1 LAAKPRN
8 PKLRSLPKAEVHVH
22 LEGYFEAVTLE
33 RWPPRRAS
41 QCREHA
47 SDEAT
52 IGEDPGRGDPNV
64 RPAK

>member
-1 LAAKPRN
+1 
-8 PKLRSLPKAEVHVH
+8 VHVH